1 MSKQNDKQKMPENKE
16 ISYFICGT
24 IGELAVENLGEG
36 CCSFELIPDEE
47 MKAIRGGRDGHIWMP
62 QDLDKKG
69 AGKAVVH
76 DGKEVSIELNLNSK
90 MAFDILLA
98 AKVNSLRVRVEAK
111 NVESK
116 DGNPQAWGISL
127 M

>member
-47 MKAIRGGRDGHIWMP
+47 MKAIRDGRDGHIWMP
-62 QDLDKKG
+62 QNLDSKG
-69 AGKAVVH
+69 TGKAVVH
-76 DGKEVSIELNLNSK
+76 DGKEVRIELNLNFK
-90 MAFDILLA
+90 MGFDILLA
-98 AKVNSLRVRVEAK
+98 AKVNLLRVRVEAK
-111 NVESK
+111 NVESRG
-116 DGNPQAWGISL
+116 GNPQACGITL
-127 M
+127 L